1 MPLLF
6 LFLINAKGKN
16 EFYKPKLIMQSYYQG
31 FHLNYPDQSIS
42 VSEPEFKVIP
52 ITYMSEELRPVHPKR
67 HKHKHHQEQKKHHGI
82 LVTFD
87 DPRKGHRRSM
97 TRVG

>member
-6 LFLINAKGKN
+6 SFLINANGKN

-67 HKHKHHQEQKKHHGI
+67 HKHKHRQEQKKHHGI

-87 DPRKGHRRSM
+87 DPKKGHRRSM